1 MINIIS
7 ATTYYFPV
15 GIASDSITFKL
26 SLYSDLSKHTTEFN
40 VDANTSVSTDNYFP
54 IIITQALI
62 DMMPGGEYNYS
73 LLDEDIQVSKGLLRI
88 TKDDDGE
95 YNPAEDYVVYGVEN
109 EWITTNIEDGSALW
123 QSGYTSG
130 WTDALAISGGTFVE
144 GYNSGWTDGYSSGYS
159 EGYGEGYEDGD
170 EDGYNEG
177 VEDGFQEGY
186 GSGYTDGVNSVP
198 LTTTAFTDNGIFTAS
213 TGGWSAVTIDVP
225 TGITVITITKEEYDI
240 LVSAGTINE
249 NAEYL
254 ISGYTDN
261 YELGYAS
268 GWTDGYNTSSAGS
281 YQSGFTEGYSSGYTS
296 GKTDGY
302 QSGWDDAMSISGETY
317 NQGYQSGYTDGVA
330 SIRITSEVF
339 EVDENGTHQ
348 VVAPMPNTAW
358 SAITINVKVGK
369 FDMPLAFMAG
379 NNVATVEM
387 TTYGN
392 CRPNLEYSLDEENW
406 NTWDYSTITLGAGE
420 YVYFR
425 GVNSRIGSSTYDY
438 AKFSTTGTI
447 YVGGNVMSL
456 LDGMAATT
464 STTINQSYCFY
475 KLFAGSTINL
485 DENIPLK
492 LPATTLASDCY
503 NSMFMGCTSFRG
515 EITLPAKSLP
525 SGCYTS
531 MFKNCTSFS
540 NTASTIHLYATS
552 RNATS
557 LIDWLNNTSSS
568 ILNVGKIMNYGNV
581 ALQSAD
587 VSGWVTYKMQTY
599 TPS

>member
-15 GIASDSITFKL
+15 GIASDNTSFKL

-62 DMMPGGEYNYS
+62 DMMPGGEYNYF
-73 LLDEDIQVSKGLLRI
+73 LFADDVQVSKGLLRI

-95 YNPAEDYVVYGVEN
+95 YDPAEDYVVYGVEN

-130 WTDALAISGGTFVE
+130 WTDGVRVSGGTFIDGYDSGYTDGYSDGYDE
-144 GYNSGWTDGYSSGYS
+144 GYDEGEENAYSSGWTGGYSSGATDGFNTGYASGTTDGKEIGYQSGWTGGYNSGWS
-159 EGYGEGYEDGD
+159 
-170 EDGYNEG
+170 
-177 VEDGFQEGY
+177 
-186 GSGYTDGVNSVP
+186 
-198 LTTTAFTDNGIFTAS
+198 
-213 TGGWSAVTIDVP
+213 
-225 TGITVITITKEEYDI
+225 
-240 LVSAGTINE
+240 
-249 NAEYL
+249 
-254 ISGYTDN
+254 
-261 YELGYAS
+261 
-268 GWTDGYNTSSAGS
+268 
-281 YQSGFTEGYSSGYTS
+281 
-296 GKTDGY
+296 
-302 QSGWDDAMSISGETY
+302 DAMSISGETY
-317 NQGYQSGYTDGVA
+317 NQGYLSGYTDGVA
-330 SIRITSEVF
+330 SITVTNKTF
-339 EVDENGTHQ
+339 EVDENGTYQ
-348 VVAPMPNTAW
+348 VASMPNTAW

-379 NNVATVEM
+379 NNVATVGM
-387 TTYGN
+387 TLYGT
-392 CRPNLEYSLDEENW
+392 CQPNIEYSLDEENW
-406 NTWDYSTITLGAGE
+406 NTWDFSTITLCAGE

-438 AKFSTTGTI
+438 AKFNTTGTI
-447 YVGGNVMSL
+447 YVGGNIMSL

-475 KLFAGSTINL
+475 KLFAGSTVSLDANL
-485 DENIPLK
+485 PLK
-492 LPATTLASDCY
+492 LPATTLAANCY
-503 NSMFMGCTSFRG
+503 NSMFMGCTSLRG

-531 MFKNCTSFS
+531 MFKDCTSFS
-540 NTASTIHLYATS
+540 YTTSTINLYATS
-552 RNATS
+552 RNVTS
-557 LIDWLNNTSSS
+557 LVDWLYNTSSS
-568 ILNVGKIMNYGNV
+568 FLNVGKVMNYGNV

-587 VSGWVTYKMQTY
+587 VSGWVAYKMQTY

>member
-62 DMMPGGEYNYS
+62 DMMPGGEYNYF
-73 LLDEDIQVSKGLLRI
+73 LYADDVQVSKGLLRI
-88 TKDDDGE
+88 TKDGDAE
-95 YNPAEDYVVYGVEN
+95 YDPAEDYVVYGVEN

-130 WTDALAISGGTFVE
+130 WTDGIRVSGGTFI
-144 GYNSGWTDGYSSGYS
+144 DGYDSGYTD
-159 EGYGEGYEDGD
+159 GYGEGYEDGN
-170 EDGYNEG
+170 EDGYDEG
-177 VEDGFQEGY
+177 VEDGF
-186 GSGYTDGVNSVP
+186 GSGYTSGFTDGVNSVP
-198 LTTTAFTDNGIFTAS
+198 LTSIEIVQNGVFLPS
-213 TGGWSAVTIDVP
+213 DGGFNRVEVNVSGTPSP
-225 TGITVITITKEEYDI
+225 TGTIEIFENGEYNISNYAVADVQI
-240 LVSAGTINE
+240 PVE
-249 NAEYL
+249 NYYQ
-254 ISGYTDN
+254 SGYTSGHTD
-261 YELGYAS
+261 GYQSGMTVGEEVGYQS
-268 GWTDGYNTSSAGS
+268 GWTG
-281 YQSGFTEGYSSGYTS
+281 GYTS

-330 SIRITSEVF
+330 SIRVTSEVF

-379 NNVATVEM
+379 NNVATVGINLH
-387 TTYGN
+387 GN
-392 CRPNLEYSLDEENW
+392 CQPNLEYSLDEENW
-406 NTWDYSTITLGAGE
+406 NTWDFSTITLSAGE

-425 GVNSRIGSSTYDY
+425 GVNSRIGSSTSDY
-438 AKFSTTGTI
+438 ATFNTTGTI
-447 YVGGNVMSL
+447 YVGGNIMSI

-475 KLFAGSTINL
+475 KLFAGSTVSLDANL
-485 DENIPLK
+485 PLK
-492 LPATTLASDCY
+492 LPATTLAANCY
-503 NSMFMGCTSFRG
+503 DSMFKGCTSLRG

-525 SGCYTS
+525 SGCYNS
-531 MFKNCTSFS
+531 MFEGATSFS
-540 NTASTIHLYATS
+540 NTASTINLYATS

-557 LIDWLNNTSSS
+557 LINWLYNTSSS
-568 ILNVGKIMNYGNV
+568 ILNVGKVMNYGNV
-581 ALQSAD
+581 GLQSAD